1 MHVFPYSSLKE
12 LFFKCWGTQNEN
24 ALGKCK
30 EMQDGYELSNVA
42 NIHSANI
49 YWVPNS
55 GRHDEMN
62 TD

>member
-1 MHVFPYSSLKE
+1 
-12 LFFKCWGTQNEN
+12 
-24 ALGKCK
+24 
-30 EMQDGYELSNVA
+30 MQDGYELSNRA
-42 NIHSANI
+42 NIDSANI

>member
-1 MHVFPYSSLKE
+1 
-12 LFFKCWGTQNEN
+12 
-24 ALGKCK
+24 
-30 EMQDGYELSNVA
+30 MQDGYELSNMA

-55 GRHDEMN
+55 GRYDEMN